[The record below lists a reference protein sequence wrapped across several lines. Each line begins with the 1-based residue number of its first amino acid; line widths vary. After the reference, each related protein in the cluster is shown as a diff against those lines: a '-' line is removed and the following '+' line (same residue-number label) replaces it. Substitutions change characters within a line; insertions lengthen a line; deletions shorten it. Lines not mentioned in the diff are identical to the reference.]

1 MKNTKVNRQP
11 ASGFFAAVKAVML
24 VMIFTFTGAS
34 VNSAMAAEKTM
45 TKEQT
50 EARVMAIKDRV
61 AEIKAMDMSHMS
73 NAQRKEIRNELKE
86 MKKELKSPTYIYIS
100 GAGLILIIILLILL
114 L

>member
-1 MKNTKVNRQP
+1 MKHPTEKCQP
-11 ASGFFAAVKAVML
+11 AAGFFAAVRVVML
-24 VMIFTFTGAS
+24 VMFFTFTGATM
-34 VNSAMAAEKTM
+34 NGAMAAEKVM

-50 EARVMAIKDRV
+50 EARVLAIKDRV

-73 NAQRKEIRNELKE
+73 NAQRKEIRNELKN
-86 MKKELKSPTYIYIS
+86 MKKELNSPTYIYIS

>member
-1 MKNTKVNRQP
+1 MKHTIEKRQP
-11 ASGFFAAVKAVML
+11 AAGLFAAVKAVML
-24 VMIFTFTGAS
+24 VMFFTFTGAT

-45 TKEQT
+45 TTEQAN
-50 EARVMAIKDRV
+50 ARVLAIKDRV
-61 AEIKAMDMSHMS
+61 SEIQAMDMSHMS
-73 NAQRKEIRNELKE
+73 SAQRKEIRNELKS